1 MKNALKLYKI
11 TSMKF
16 NAFNLDSQLVEILA
30 SKGYVEATEVQQIVI
45 PKALRYENIIVRSET
60 GTGKT
65 HSFLIPIFNQ
75 IQINKQL
82 QAIIL
87 SPSRELARQ
96 IYSFAMEIAKSEKYR
111 ELSIKLFVSGED
123 NLKDIKSF
131 SNGCEILIATP
142 GKLKGLLS
150 ETEVNL
156 DSIRTFVLDE
166 ADMLLDEGFFDTIDG
181 ILEKINRNIQI
192 EVYSATISKKVEM
205 FLKKYISPDYVLTNN
220 EQNYTAKTVTH
231 YFINTKH
238 QDKKQLLLKFIELKK
253 PYFLLVFASTKKEV
267 EEIYNFLN
275 SNKIKSGIISG
286 ALEARERKSMLR
298 RIKNDEFRVV
308 VCSDLASRGLDIEN
322 VSDVLSINL
331 PNNLEYY
338 YHRAGRTGRNY
349 KTGQSYVFYDYDS
362 LDLPTKLL
370 KQGLEVKYL
379 KYANGDFVDDKAPN
393 KEKKH
398 KKELNTELE
407 TEIRKVKAI
416 NKSKKVKPGYKKKVK
431 QEIQKVKNKHKR
443 ESIKKDIRRQRVERY
458 IEESKKSNG
467 R

>member
-1 MKNALKLYKI
+1 
-11 TSMKF
+11 MKF
-16 NAFNLDSQLVEILA
+16 NAFNLNSDLVEILA
-30 SKGYVEATEVQQIVI
+30 KKGYVEATEVQQIVI

-75 IQINKQL
+75 VVINKKL

-96 IYSFAMEIAKSEKYR
+96 IYAFAIEIANSEKYR
-111 ELSIKLFVSGED
+111 QLSIKLFVSGED

-142 GKLKGLLS
+142 GKLKGLLK
-150 ETEVNL
+150 ETEISYDDL
-156 DSIRTFVLDE
+156 KTIVLDE

-181 ILEKINRNIQI
+181 ILEAINREIQI
-192 EVYSATISKKVEM
+192 EVYSATISKKVEL

-238 QDKKQLLLKFIELKK
+238 QDKKQLLLNFIENMK

-267 EEIYNFLN
+267 DELYNFLN

-286 ALEARERKSMLR
+286 ALEARERKSMIR

-322 VSDVLSINL
+322 VSDVLSVDL

-362 LDLPTKLL
+362 LDLPNKLI

-379 KYANGDFVDDKAPN
+379 KFANGEFVEDKAPN

-398 KKELNTELE
+398 KKVVNEELE

-458 IEESKKSNG
+458 IEESKKK
-467 R
+467 